1 MSDTKSEPVVLSNP
15 KHAALALAING
26 HLRCV
31 NQLPTGRL
39 EFHFDGVPQD
49 LEEQVIN
56 DQIKVSAKRF
66 IDAMEAILGLI
77 ASRKRAR

>member
-1 MSDTKSEPVVLSNP
+1 MSDSKPEPVVTSNP
-15 KHAALALAING
+15 KHAALALAIDG

-31 NQLPTGRL
+31 NQLPNGRL
-39 EFHFDGVPQD
+39 EWAFDNVPRD
-49 LEEQVIN
+49 LEEQIIN

-77 ASRKRAR
+77 ASRRRAR